1 MRKSSCSSWLLLG
14 VFSVAALNT
23 GCALSPQIIDLN
35 TESSFA
41 ITETV
46 AGRSAL
52 VRVRDERDVTD
63 NIGHRGGSIPEE
75 AIMLTRPTLKEALT
89 EKMQASLTSLGFGG
103 ISPIAPV
110 KVELVVNQ
118 FNYQC
123 NKGNWVKECQLDIE
137 LALSIDNNGQVF
149 GQPFRLN
156 ETRDVALAPQV
167 GYNTLWINESLDKLW
182 QHIFTKPQV
191 QDALGI

>member
-1 MRKSSCSSWLLLG
+1 MLKLNHKSLLLLG
-14 VFSVAALNT
+14 VMSAAALST
-23 GCALSPQIIDLN
+23 GCALSPQTIDLN
-35 TESSFA
+35 TESSFPVTA
-41 ITETV
+41 TV
-46 AGRSAL
+46 SGRSAL
-52 VRVRDERDVTD
+52 VRVRDERTVTT
-63 NIGHRGGSIPEE
+63 NIGHRGGSIPEQ
-75 AIMLTRPTLKEALT
+75 ATMLTQPALKEALT
-89 EKMQASLTSLGFGG
+89 AKLQASLASLGFGG
-103 ISPIAPV
+103 ASPIAPV

-137 LALSIDNNGQVF
+137 LALSINNDGKIF

-156 ETRDVALAPQV
+156 EKRDVALAPQA

-191 QDALGI
+191 QAALGI